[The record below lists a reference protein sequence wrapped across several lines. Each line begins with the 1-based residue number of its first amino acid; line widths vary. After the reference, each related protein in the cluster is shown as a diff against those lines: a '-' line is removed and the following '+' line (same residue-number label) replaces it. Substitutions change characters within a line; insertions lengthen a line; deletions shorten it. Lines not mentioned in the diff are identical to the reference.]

1 MPAADWRTLGFEL
14 GAPSLPDHF
23 HACQTMTTVHTVSM
37 VAKNRYSA
45 KAGGRPHPSRG
56 ATKVRKPLIRVRR
69 VPAMIFA
76 SRFALNESSRDA
88 TIMAMGISIKTA
100 EPITTQARKSQF

>member
-1 MPAADWRTLGFEL
+1 M
-14 GAPSLPDHF
+14 
-23 HACQTMTTVHTVSM
+23 MTDVARVSM
-37 VAKNRYSA
+37 VAKNKYSG

-76 SRFALNESSRDA
+76 SRFVLNESSRDA

-100 EPITTQARKSQF
+100 EAVSPRRERLE